1 MLDPLNKGQLGPHVR
16 GSVRILIKSYSHHF
30 VYALAFGT
38 ISNLSNIITW
48 PKDKKGRIETSIFNI
63 TVKSKLKIA
72 TLK

>member
-1 MLDPLNKGQLGPHVR
+1 MLDPLIKGQLGPHVR

-48 PKDKKGRIETSIFNI
+48 PKDKNI
-63 TVKSKLKIA
+63 KKKELKHLSL
-72 TLK
+72 T